1 MADKPEGRRAT
12 RTWTDWAA
20 HAAPWASLLL
30 ALGECFEKW
39 VLPHV

>member
-1 MADKPEGRRAT
+1 MADKPEGRRAG
-12 RTWTDWAA
+12 TWTDWAA

-30 ALGECFEKW
+30 ALAECLERW